1 MGLPPL
7 VEEDMKRMDSA
18 LMELLQR
25 SEATAAL
32 IIDKG
37 GPLICQCGDTERFDT
52 TTISALAAGSFCATQ
67 AIAERCGEINFSSI
81 YQQGD
86 HTSILFR
93 NIDEDLLLIVLF
105 RAALSVG
112 FDQVLRNQRGSGR
125 GDANSKGAPA
135 GFGHDSGFGFH
146 ERRRCLRYFPPY
158 RSITRSGAK
167 AGVSCQKEKAQGVE
181 QIDSCAHA
189 VGASAALNS
198 ARIHSN

>member
-1 MGLPPL
+1 MGLPQL
-7 VEEDMKRMDSA
+7 IQEDMDCMDGE
-18 LMELLQR
+18 LKELLRR

-37 GPLICQCGDTERFDT
+37 GPLICQVGETDRFDT

-93 NIDEDLLLIVLF
+93 NIDDDLLLIVLF

-112 FDQVLRNQRGSGR
+112 AIKYY
-125 GDANSKGAPA
+125 GDATAERVATQLQKA
-135 GFGHDSGFGFH
+135 HDRSPDTSIDLVSMNVMDASDFFKKTPTKAKRTRKASG
-146 ERRRCLRYFPPY
+146 
-158 RSITRSGAK
+158 
-167 AGVSCQKEKAQGVE
+167 
-181 QIDSCAHA
+181 D
-189 VGASAALNS
+189 
-198 ARIHSN
+198 